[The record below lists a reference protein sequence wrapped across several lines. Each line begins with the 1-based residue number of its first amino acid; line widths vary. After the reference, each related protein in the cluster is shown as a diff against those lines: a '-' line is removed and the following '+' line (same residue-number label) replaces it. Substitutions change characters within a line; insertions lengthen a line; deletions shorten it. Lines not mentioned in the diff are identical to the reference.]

1 MTGSSGSFAPRSAFE
16 SLLERIESRSGGEPR
31 LTPAL
36 AEGRIHARLSVPPRQ
51 AFRALAAFAAY
62 ATLSEDSPRP
72 PRAQP
77 LPLEAHFARIREEV
91 RAARDAEDLRRLR
104 RTCALLVHP
113 DRLPPAERAPAEGF
127 MAEINAAID
136 RAIREKSAR

>member
-1 MTGSSGSFAPRSAFE
+1 MAGRSGSFAPRGAFE
-16 SLLERIESRSGGEPR
+16 SLLERIEAQSGGEPR
-31 LTPAL
+31 RTPAL
-36 AEGRIHARLSVPPRQ
+36 DEGRVHARLSVPPRQ
-51 AFRALAAFAAY
+51 AFRAFAGFAAY
-62 ATLSEDSPRP
+62 DALAEDSPLP
-72 PRAQP
+72 PKAQA

-104 RTCALLVHP
+104 RTSALLIHP

>member
-1 MTGSSGSFAPRSAFE
+1 MTGRSGSFAPRSAFE
-16 SLLERIESRSGGEPR
+16 SLLERIEARSDGDPR

-36 AEGRIHARLSVPPRQ
+36 DEGRVHARLSVPPQQ

-62 ATLSEDSPRP
+62 DALAEDSPRP
-72 PRAQP
+72 PKTQA
-77 LPLEAHFARIREEV
+77 LPLEAHFASIRGEL
-91 RAARDAEDLRRLR
+91 RAARGAEDLRRLR